1 MIYFCSF
8 LSLPVPTWAFVDF
21 FFGRSYR
28 PISFSGGPAGN
39 DGLPAPV
46 EKDDLQHRPA
56 PGQCHAPRPARL
68 CHGHL
73 LQVQQHRDRGCP
85 QWNRPGTVHRNALA
99 VALAAVAE
107 TVSGSQQVLTEL
119 MLTEPEQMSA
129 LGGAAVLVFD
139 QLQKETSVWESLLAL
154 PRLFTFDSA
163 EQLLDTATD
172 LLTNLKR

>member
-56 PGQCHAPRPARL
+56 PGQCHAPQPARL

-73 LQVQQHRDRGCP
+73 LQVQQHRDRGRP
-85 QWNRPGTVHRNALA
+85 PRTRPGTVHRNALA
-99 VALAAVAE
+99 VALAAVAQ